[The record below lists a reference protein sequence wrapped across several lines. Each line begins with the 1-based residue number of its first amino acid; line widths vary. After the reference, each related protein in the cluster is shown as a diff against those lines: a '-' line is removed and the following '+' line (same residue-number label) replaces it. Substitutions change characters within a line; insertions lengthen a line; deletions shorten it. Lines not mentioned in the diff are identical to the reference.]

1 MIQVIDVVV
10 DVGGRNEIFIGN
22 SNSRYGPLTL
32 FFSHFERISSFAAS
46 GII

>member
-32 FFSHFERISSFAAS
+32 FSAILKGFPALPPPE
-46 GII
+46 